1 MSRLDEIVAHKRLEL
16 AERKQLLPLSQ
27 LQAQAQAA
35 PPALDFLAALHRP
48 AGERPRLIAEIKCAS
63 PSRGL
68 LAADFDPLR
77 LAAAYRDNGAAA
89 FSVLTDERFF
99 RGSLEHLRQVAAL
112 EPRLPALRK
121 DFILETYQ
129 LFEARAAGAS
139 AVLLIAACLAAS
151 QLRDLREQ
159 AERLGMAALVEA
171 HDRPELESALASG
184 ARLVGVNNRN
194 LHTFEVRLET
204 TLALRPLVP
213 DDVVMVAESGIR
225 ARADVD
231 RLAQAGV
238 DALLVGEALVTAPD
252 TAAKVRE
259 LSR

>member
-1 MSRLDEIVAHKRLEL
+1 MSRLDEIVAHTRVEL
-16 AERKQLLPLSQ
+16 AERMRSFPLAQ

-35 PPALDFLAALHRP
+35 PPPLDFVAALRRP
-48 AGERPRLIAEIKCAS
+48 AGERPRLIAEIKRAS

-68 LAADFDPLR
+68 LVADFDPLR
-77 LAAAYRDNGAAA
+77 LAAAYRENGAAA

-112 EPRLPALRK
+112 APRLPALRK
-121 DFILETYQ
+121 DFILHEYQ

-139 AVLLIAACLAAS
+139 AVLLIAACLDDG

-159 AERLGMAALVEA
+159 AEALGMSALVEA
-171 HDRPELESALASG
+171 HDRPELEAALASG
-184 ARLVGVNNRN
+184 ARLVGVNNRD
-194 LHTFEVRLET
+194 LRTFEVRLET
-204 TLALRPLVP
+204 TLMLRPLVP
-213 DDVVMVAESGIR
+213 AGVALVAESGIHT
-225 ARADVD
+225 RADVD
-231 RLAQAGV
+231 RLAEAGV

-259 LSR
+259 LAG